1 MSDLENLSIPSRYP
15 TEGVMRDGT
24 SILFIP
30 FTLEHREKLQ
40 VFIQTLSSED
50 LLYLRQDITDRSV
63 IDQWT
68 DSVDRGE
75 VFTVLAFVGT
85 TIVGYASL
93 HIETAIWSRHVGEIR
108 MNVHPD
114 YRGTGVG
121 AALAGEIRF
130 IAPSFGIRKLTAN
143 MTLEQHTAM
152 LIFERLGFQ
161 IQTILRGWVTD
172 RNGDERDLL
181 VMALTL
187 VDSDQV

>member
-1 MSDLENLSIPSRYP
+1 
-15 TEGVMRDGT
+15 
-24 SILFIP
+24 
-30 FTLEHREKLQ
+30 
-40 VFIQTLSSED
+40 
-50 LLYLRQDITDRSV
+50 
-63 IDQWT
+63 
-68 DSVDRGE
+68 
-75 VFTVLAFVGT
+75 VGT

-121 AALAGEIRF
+121 AALAGEISF

-172 RNGDERDLL
+172 RNGEERDLL

-187 VDSDQV
+187 MDSDQA